1 MGWKLSCYN
10 LFLWIVHYNLEQF
23 REVFEGILFLCF
35 LVFWFTRRMR
45 REFYKMSLLVIA
57 GLSFFYCST
66 VEAKSVLEKCLLPNI
81 AKLGKQLHIT
91 FKFLNVIIKTF
102 IRSLLI
108 THQQAELSFRSVVI
122 EFAMYLLSRVP
133 EKMFVGTGA
142 SVNTWVRRLRHVVR
156 PLWFCFLVEKTVTNK
171 RTGLKMGWTWN
182 LSQGH

>member
-1 MGWKLSCYN
+1 M
-10 LFLWIVHYNLEQF
+10 F
-23 REVFEGILFLCF
+23 
-35 LVFWFTRRMR
+35 
-45 REFYKMSLLVIA
+45 LLVIA

-91 FKFLNVIIKTF
+91 FKFLNVIIIKTF

-133 EKMFVGTGA
+133 AKMFVGTGA
-142 SVNTWVRRLRHVVR
+142 SVNT
-156 PLWFCFLVEKTVTNK
+156 
-171 RTGLKMGWTWN
+171 
-182 LSQGH
+182 